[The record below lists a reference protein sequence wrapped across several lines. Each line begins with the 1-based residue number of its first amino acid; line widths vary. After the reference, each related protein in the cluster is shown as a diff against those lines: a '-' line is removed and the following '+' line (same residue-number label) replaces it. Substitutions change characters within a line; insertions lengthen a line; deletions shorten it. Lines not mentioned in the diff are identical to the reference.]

1 MPETRRRCKGAAA
14 RARRLVI
21 GPGFTLIELLVVIEA
36 GFQFIERGHGRALEF
51 GHYRHCLPHSFGQP
65 ITSFALRPKA

>member
-1 MPETRRRCKGAAA
+1 
-14 RARRLVI
+14 VI